1 MWTMSRFW
9 GVREC
14 ARSAWDAVRGSAYFK
29 FSTHP
34 GWLCHPLPVPLLP
47 LPACRR
53 CKADWCGQTL
63 RGGTAD
69 PGWRRLQAVNLCGNE
84 TMCTHTATVCTPS
97 AHNSAYLCREQ
108 SAQCLLVAQLDTAVE
123 PSCSSSP
130 RTGQYRTELCGRA
143 RGYCCCCCCPAC
155 APHSSHSMIGPA
167 YIATRLFGMFLE
179 TTEGC

>member
-1 MWTMSRFW
+1 MRCVHVSLLSVWMCSLGSDSVSARRISNFPHILV
-9 GVREC
+9 GC
-14 ARSAWDAVRGSAYFK
+14 A
-29 FSTHP
+29 T
-34 GWLCHPLPVPLLP
+34 PVPLLP

-53 CKADWCGQTL
+53 CKAVWCGQTL

-130 RTGQYRTELCGRA
+130 RTGQDRTELCGRA
-143 RGYCCCCCCPAC
+143 RGYCCCCCTASVPR
-155 APHSSHSMIGPA
+155 SSHSMIGPA
-167 YIATRLFGMFLE
+167 HITIRHWHVF
-179 TTEGC
+179 